1 MDAAVTNALAGIFT
15 QQKFRCNKIAW
26 MLFYYTGSVPPPEK
40 CHFLTITNF
49 AFAGLIFL
57 SWFPTFSRAQGV
69 VQGKQQQQ
77 GVIKKHGNYS
87 IVPSLTKPKGGTGE
101 TRQQNKSS
109 KKVITIFSLF

>member
-1 MDAAVTNALAGIFT
+1 V
-15 QQKFRCNKIAW
+15 
-26 MLFYYTGSVPPPEK
+26 SPPEK

-57 SWFPTFSRAQGV
+57 SWFPTFSRTQGV
-69 VQGKQQQQ
+69 IQGKQQQQ